1 MKTCIYP
8 GSFDPIHLGH
18 IDIIN
23 RLCKIFDKVIIAP
36 LQNKHKSGRFS
47 IDDRIIFIE
56 KSIKKLSNSDK
67 IEIVYFEQM
76 LVNYVYSEKI
86 DVIIKGVRN
95 TNDFILEKDM
105 ADSIRLINDD
115 VETLFLPSTNKYNSI
130 SSTIVYDVIL
140 NNGDLKPFVPIE
152 IIDDIVYRFGGTKDE

>member
-23 RLCKIFDKVIIAP
+23 RLCKIFDKVIISP
-36 LQNKHKSGRFS
+36 LENKHKSGRFS
-47 IDDRIIFIE
+47 IDDRISFIE
-56 KSIKKLSNSDK
+56 KSIKRLPQADK
-67 IEIVYFEQM
+67 IEIVYFDDM
-76 LVNYVYSEKI
+76 LVNFVHKSKI
-86 DVIIKGVRN
+86 DVIVKGVRN

-105 ADSIRLINDD
+105 ADSIRLINAE
-115 VETLFLPSTNKYNSI
+115 VETLFMPSTNKYNSI

-140 NNGDLKPFVPIE
+140 NKGDLKPFVPIE
-152 IIDDIVYRFGGTKDE
+152 IVDDIVYRFGGTKDE